1 LDEVQRCPEIL
12 SYLQTLVDKDGR
24 TGLFVLTGSQQF
36 GLMSGITQSLAGRTA
51 FVELLPFSV
60 PELALAD
67 KLPINIDAF
76 WLYIARIFMDPHDQ
90 ILFKPACFQIS

>member
-12 SYLQTLVDKDGR
+12 SYLQTLVDTDGR

-60 PELALAD
+60 PELSLAGD
-67 KLPINIDAF
+67 KAEAPTLIIAGDESYQHKGIRINGRYPVA
-76 WLYIARIFMDPHDQ
+76 
-90 ILFKPACFQIS
+90 